1 MAVSTLELYDKLKI
15 NLGESETKALIEY
28 VDGKIQGEVATKED
42 VYLVK
47 EEVHLLR
54 EEALGTKSDL
64 ENKINGLRV
73 EVLEKIN
80 GLRTENKNDIQG
92 LRMEINDEIWKLK
105 ILVIVVLVVTV
116 VLNPNV
122 VEFAGKILGIGK

>member
-1 MAVSTLELYDKLKI
+1 MAVSALELYEKLKI
-15 NLGESETKALIEY
+15 NLGESETRALIEY

-42 VYLVK
+42 VYLIK

-54 EEALGTKSDL
+54 EEALGAKSDL

-73 EVLEKIN
+73 EVGEKIN
-80 GLRTENKNDIQG
+80 GLRVEVGEKING
-92 LRMEINDEIWKLK
+92 LRVEVREEIWKLK